1 MKGEFQG
8 HHLGTGVSFIVIDA
22 SPRSDPKLH
31 RHFYEEIIVV
41 QESTATF
48 TTGSDIIDSTGGQG
62 VVVLGSMPHK
72 FVNSDAGRL
81 RPVDI
86 RVSERSITEWLED

>member
-41 QESTATF
+41 QEGTATF
-48 TTGSDIIDSTGGQG
+48 TAGSDIIDSTGRPRRDVWSAWRDIGWPRG
-62 VVVLGSMPHK
+62 PALGH
-72 FVNSDAGRL
+72 
-81 RPVDI
+81 
-86 RVSERSITEWLED
+86 T